1 MTSQCRTL
9 TQERLDKTL
18 HTFLKAFL
26 NLFYIVIVLF
36 LIGQHVLGYEDELF
50 QDVFE
55 EASISDTD
63 DKYW

>member
-1 MTSQCRTL
+1 MTSQCRTS
-9 TQERLDKTL
+9 TQERLDKKL